1 MRDGREGAIFVGD
14 LSETARDV
22 SSIGET
28 RRGRE
33 GESCK
38 VGLGF
43 EVARA

>member
-1 MRDGREGAIFVGD
+1 MGD
-14 LSETARDV
+14 PSGTARDI

-33 GESCK
+33 GEGWK